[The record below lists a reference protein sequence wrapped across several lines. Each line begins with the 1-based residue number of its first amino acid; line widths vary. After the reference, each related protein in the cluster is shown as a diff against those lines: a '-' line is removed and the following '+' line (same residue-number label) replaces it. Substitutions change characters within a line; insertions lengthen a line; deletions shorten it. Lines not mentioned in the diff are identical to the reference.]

1 MYTTLLG
8 CPLPLVL
15 GWFSAGSASAA
26 WDLGARFPMVCGCLF
41 YERGGCPGFFVMKA
55 ACGTSSW
62 CACELPPLL
71 RSAKHG
77 RLGRRAGPHQTRLL
91 QVRAYQ
97 TCGTGEQTSQ
107 FGTAPMLLVSRHVKS
122 CSSVGQP

>member
-41 YERGGCPGFFVMKA
+41 YERGGCPGFFRHES
-55 ACGTSSW
+55 C
-62 CACELPPLL
+62 L
-71 RSAKHG
+71 RNLKLV
-77 RLGRRAGPHQTRLL
+77 RL
-91 QVRAYQ
+91 
-97 TCGTGEQTSQ
+97 
-107 FGTAPMLLVSRHVKS
+107 
-122 CSSVGQP
+122 